1 MSTCLVLL
9 VDPRITKV
17 TKATTTNTNTTMSS
31 SPSSVQEAIQ
41 RLNKKTALTPAD
53 DETAVQLVRAINVIS
68 LKAAAG
74 MSPVMALLS
83 LTTLLTESIVCTV
96 PMLVA
101 KPCSKLLQ
109 RVLGEEIA
117 VLPSEVSGLPGP
129 FQSSASDTA
138 ALLLAL
144 HQLFMS
150 VSQAKLSTDQES
162 AVGCAKTVLTEIVKH
177 LGEKRVL
184 AALAVQGAIADCATV
199 KLVSKLATLQVNTPP
214 KISPEESAMVHK
226 QSTPVMERAMALAD
240 TVAAAREKAPAVR
253 LLWTLMQKNPELE
266 VSTCVRHLGAPHRRY
281 VHMYRYLHLCL
292 QICLLLCLCL
302 TH

>member
-1 MSTCLVLL
+1 MST
-9 VDPRITKV
+9 
-17 TKATTTNTNTTMSS
+17 
-31 SPSSVQEAIQ
+31 
-41 RLNKKTALTPAD
+41 
-53 DETAVQLVRAINVIS
+53 
-68 LKAAAG
+68 
-74 MSPVMALLS
+74 
-83 LTTLLTESIVCTV
+83 SIG
-96 PMLVA
+96 A

-117 VLPSEVSGLPGP
+117 VLPSEVSGLQGP

-199 KLVSKLATLQVNTPP
+199 KQILNKIMFKSNTIIDSKSLHWNQIKQICQSRRLTDMQCRDYPQTIPSNHFC
-214 KISPEESAMVHK
+214 SSQEDEESLPH
-226 QSTPVMERAMALAD
+226 ER
-240 TVAAAREKAPAVR
+240 
-253 LLWTLMQKNPELE
+253 
-266 VSTCVRHLGAPHRRY
+266 Y
-281 VHMYRYLHLCL
+281 
-292 QICLLLCLCL
+292 
-302 TH
+302 